1 MHTKIGK
8 IRTKG
13 STSVFLQSKNVKG
26 LTCIS
31 NDIEND
37 IGVYLKL
44 FTLLYADDTILYSDS
59 VNDLQLQLNSF
70 NEYCEIWKL
79 KINTDKTKFMV
90 FSKGHTNQEISFKIN
105 GKNIER
111 VYDFNYLGLILSHN
125 GSYTNTKKHNIKRAY
140 TAMYDILK
148 KGRQLNL
155 SVKTQYDLFEK
166 MVKPILLYGCEIW
179 GYTNLE
185 IIGRVHL
192 KFCKLLLKV
201 KKNQHPVSWFM
212 ENLVFTQC
220 HCILN

>member
-1 MHTKIGK
+1 MLFNDLEL
-8 IRTKG
+8 
-13 STSVFLQSKNVKG
+13 FLQSKNVKG

-79 KINTDKTKFMV
+79 KINIDKTKFMV
-90 FSKGHTNQEISFKIN
+90 FSKRHTNQEISFKIN

-148 KGRQLNL
+148 KVD
-155 SVKTQYDLFEK
+155 S
-166 MVKPILLYGCEIW
+166 
-179 GYTNLE
+179 
-185 IIGRVHL
+185 
-192 KFCKLLLKV
+192 
-201 KKNQHPVSWFM
+201 
-212 ENLVFTQC
+212 
-220 HCILN
+220 